1 MSDNMHPLSNLV
13 SEGWEIVTASSA
25 LDTWA
30 QPVHSVLLRKDGEHK
45 FLTVRRKM
53 IGKVPEV
60 SEFDV

>member
-1 MSDNMHPLSNLV
+1 
-13 SEGWEIVTASSA
+13 
-25 LDTWA
+25 
-30 QPVHSVLLRKDGEHK
+30 VHSVLLRKDGEHK